1 MAEEKLVLKAG
12 VVTPFLSNFA
22 MSTDGEN
29 FLYTTLDMSGKN
41 IEALN
46 KFIEEA
52 KDVYYCIMSS
62 NNIPDPTS
70 LKELQNLITLDLG
83 KNKIKNITIFT

>member
-1 MAEEKLVLKAG
+1 MADEKLVLKAG
-12 VVTPFLSNFA
+12 IVQSFLSNFD

-29 FLYTTLDMSGKN
+29 FHYLTLDMSAKGV
-41 IEALN
+41 EAVN

-52 KDVYYCIMSS
+52 KEVYYCNLSQ
-62 NNIPDPTS
+62 NNIQDPTT

-83 KNKIKNITIFT
+83 RNKVKNITIFT